1 MGSNPFIISFFEHTY
16 SVQYIREIYCDTM
29 SKYRCEICNVFEYD
43 DDRGKSLT
51 DIRPD
56 TKPEDFPD
64 DWECPICKANK
75 THLKPVK
82 EEKAETRSNCGCKEV
97 CQAGNF
103 NTYTVCPAQSQE
115 ISG

>member
-1 MGSNPFIISFFEHTY
+1 M
-16 SVQYIREIYCDTM
+16 QYIREIYCDTM

-43 DDRGKSLT
+43 DDRGKPLT

-97 CQAGNF
+97 CKRGNLDA
-103 NTYTVCPAQSQE
+103 YTVCPAQGQE